1 MSPSFLQQVA
11 KMAEVADKISK
22 IANLGTMTTKGILVN
37 KELSKWA
44 NEGAKIQSL
53 INKGLDASTSM
64 SNYAR
69 MTNLVHT
76 APVYI
81 KNAVDFKPIQFLEP
95 LSLKNI
101 KLSFEG
107 SVTLAE
113 ISSLRNQVVH
123 LDHISAKHEQKIQE
137 KKKIEADL
145 LSWFQNEE
153 SIDFQYEPYSWKLN
167 EHFENKWVD
176 FNTDVL
182 YEATGIFKMQKEVE
196 EYNKSLRDYESLQ
209 KFLELINIQLELK
222 EEQRIVSLIYSLK
235 KWLSSVFRLFQIN
248 RREYF
253 RRINSF
259 LFKNLDDYHSTALLS
274 VGY

>member
-1 MSPSFLQQVA
+1 MSPSFLKQVA
-11 KMAEVADKISK
+11 KMAEIASKISK

-44 NEGAKIQSL
+44 NEGAKIQSI
-53 INKGLDASTSM
+53 INKGLDVSTST
-64 SNYAR
+64 SNYIK
-69 MTNLVHT
+69 MTNLVNT

-81 KNAVDFKPIQFLEP
+81 KNAVDFKPLQFSEP
-95 LSLKNI
+95 PALKNI
-101 KLSFEG
+101 KFSFEG

-113 ISSLRNQVVH
+113 ISALRNQVVH
-123 LDHISAKHEQKIQE
+123 LDHISAEHELKIQE
-137 KKKIEADL
+137 KKKKEADL
-145 LSWFQNEE
+145 LSWFQNEHG
-153 SIDFQYEPYSWKLN
+153 SDFQYEP
-167 EHFENKWVD
+167 FKWDLSKD
-176 FNTDVL
+176 FLDKIFDFDADLLIDTTGVL
-182 YEATGIFKMQKEVE
+182 SMQKQVE
-196 EYNKSLRDYESLQ
+196 EYKKSLQDYESVQ
-209 KFLELINIQLELK
+209 KFLELINIQSELK